1 MRVGIYG
8 ISSQSGLAFL
18 ADFLNRGYEVNGY
31 ARPTAHG
38 KEIIDAIKFENGVYL
53 ERPSNS
59 NHEGSKFVSLAN
71 SFVTNDLK
79 EFISNVDII
88 IIAVPSSSHLAIAH
102 ELVDAGICE
111 CKIPLILS
119 PSRTFATPYMW
130 MVLGEGY
137 PIACFS
143 TCPYSCKRPAN
154 NIALIKRRK
163 RTWMV
168 SLEGTFTYLHRSY
181 IDELFPQAAISTV
194 PALTSLNNIGAVF
207 HCATY
212 MLNLS
217 EIAKCQESGTIFS
230 FYMDGIANRPEVGK
244 YLESIDQVRLHIANR
259 LGIETFGL
267 DTNPREDIWRKLTNG
282 LRALEEEHEND
293 VDILRV
299 IRRQFMEYI
308 NNTVISA
315 QHWLD
320 MTYGVVRVAGE
331 NLSDT
336 IARTPTYQKNS
347 VPQLRYL
354 SEDIPTGLVPLEA
367 LANYL
372 DIDSSPITSIIDKY
386 EKEFDSDVRTNGRNL
401 KMFSRKYIEDYLL
414 GKI

>member
-1 MRVGIYG
+1 MHH
-8 ISSQSGLAFL
+8 
-18 ADFLNRGYEVNGY
+18 E
-31 ARPTAHG
+31 T
-38 KEIIDAIKFENGVYL
+38 
-53 ERPSNS
+53 ERT
-59 NHEGSKFVSLAN
+59 ER
-71 SFVTNDLK
+71 
-79 EFISNVDII
+79 
-88 IIAVPSSSHLAIAH
+88 
-102 ELVDAGICE
+102 
-111 CKIPLILS
+111 
-119 PSRTFATPYMW
+119 RT
-130 MVLGEGY
+130 
-137 PIACFS
+137 
-143 TCPYSCKRPAN
+143 
-154 NIALIKRRK
+154 
-163 RTWMV
+163 
-168 SLEGTFTYLHRSY
+168 
-181 IDELFPQAAISTV
+181 
-194 PALTSLNNIGAVF
+194 
-207 HCATY
+207 
-212 MLNLS
+212 
-217 EIAKCQESGTIFS
+217 
-230 FYMDGIANRPEVGK
+230 
-244 YLESIDQVRLHIANR
+244 
-259 LGIETFGL
+259 
-267 DTNPREDIWRKLTNG
+267 
-282 LRALEEEHEND
+282 EEHEND

-386 EKEFDSDVRTNGRNL
+386 EKEFDPDVRTNGRNL